1 MNFQLTQKGKTMKHL
16 IVSNTITI
24 IVVLFFTMSTS
35 RVDAEILN
43 VNSGIF
49 YPTITQAITSA
60 SSGNRLNISTGVY
73 SEAIKI
79 ISTEL
84 EMYGGYA
91 TDCATKISGGMSYIA
106 PHNGPYIWNSKVFFD
121 SICVTGSVS
130 FGLNIRGGSVVTSR
144 FCNFSHNRSI
154 TYGNGG
160 GVCVRQNSRLV
171 LDRCSLYKNDAVN
184 FGGGAS
190 IESNSKLTLI
200 GDSNDISEN
209 TAKNG
214 GGIAV
219 IDGGIFQI
227 QGVANIQK
235 NSASVNGGGIYCD
248 DSGESTVGNS
258 EIVENIAGKDG
269 GGFYVRGA
277 GTKINLKNVN
287 VISNLAKSISKVTN
301 IGGGGLA
308 AGFGAE
314 VDLVNCLFDSNVSS
328 NHAGAIAIYASQLTM
343 GSDFTTFPS
352 LTQPPNRFFNN
363 SAPNDRQGGAV
374 LITSES
380 GASIKDA
387 IFTNNFA
394 GGYGGA
400 VYVYNSA
407 TCDFV
412 NVVIARNSS
421 EDYGDGIRASVDSA
435 LRMAY
440 CTVADNDEDGV
451 TTGSSSLAMTNC
463 IVWGHSLTEV
473 DGGED
478 VQYSDIEGGYATG
491 TGNIDAN
498 PVFISG
504 TYELTAVS
512 PCVNTGINVN
522 IEYDCIGES
531 RPQLGG
537 YDLGAYE
544 AIPEPGLGIW
554 IFGIFILFLKNK
566 IKIITGGWS
575 V

>member
-1 MNFQLTQKGKTMKHL
+1 MKHL
-16 IVSNTITI
+16 IISNTISI
-24 IVVLFFTMSTS
+24 IVVLIFTMSTS
-35 RVDAEILN
+35 RVNAEILN

-49 YPTITQAITSA
+49 YPTITQAISSVTS
-60 SSGNRLNISTGVY
+60 GDRLNISTGVY
-73 SEAIKI
+73 SETIKI
-79 ISTEL
+79 ISTDL

-91 TDCATKISGGMSYIA
+91 IDCTTKISDGKSYIV
-106 PHNGPYIWNSKVFFD
+106 PDSGPYLWGSKVLFD
-121 SICVTGSVS
+121 SICVTGSVN
-130 FGLNIRGGSVVTSR
+130 FGLNIRGHSVVTSR
-144 FCNFSHNRSI
+144 YCTYSYNRST

-160 GVCVRQNSRLV
+160 GVCVRENSRLV
-171 LDRCSLYKNDAVN
+171 LDRCRLYKNYAGN
-184 FGGGAS
+184 LGGGAS

-200 GDSNDISEN
+200 DSNDISEN
-209 TAKNG
+209 TARYG
-214 GGIAV
+214 GGIYAA
-219 IDGGIFQI
+219 GNSTLSI
-227 QGVANIQK
+227 QGGANIQK
-235 NSASVNGGGIYCD
+235 NSASENGGGGYFT
-248 DSGESTVGNS
+248 DSEATFENS
-258 EIVENIAGKDG
+258 EVIGNIAEKDG
-269 GGFYVRGA
+269 GGFYVLNPGA
-277 GTKINLKNVN
+277 KLNLKNVN
-287 VISNLAKSISKVTN
+287 VISNLSKSISNVTK

-328 NHAGAIAIYASQLTM
+328 NHAGAIAIYSSQLTID
-343 GSDFTTFPS
+343 SDFTTFPS

-374 LITSES
+374 LIAAES

-421 EDYGDGIRASVDSA
+421 TDSGDGIRASADSA

-440 CTVADNDEDGV
+440 CTIADNDEDGV
-451 TTGSSSLAMTNC
+451 TTSSSALSMTNC
-463 IVWGHSLTEV
+463 IVWGHSSTEV
-473 DGGED
+473 DAGEN

-491 TGNIDAN
+491 TGNIDVN
-498 PVFISG
+498 PLLVPG
-504 TYELTAVS
+504 TYELTSVS
-512 PCVNTGINVN
+512 PCINTGININ

-544 AIPEPGLGIW
+544 AIPEPFTFLILN
-554 IFGIFILFLKNK
+554 FGFLIYYYRRKLK
-566 IKIITGGWS
+566 SEI
-575 V
+575 